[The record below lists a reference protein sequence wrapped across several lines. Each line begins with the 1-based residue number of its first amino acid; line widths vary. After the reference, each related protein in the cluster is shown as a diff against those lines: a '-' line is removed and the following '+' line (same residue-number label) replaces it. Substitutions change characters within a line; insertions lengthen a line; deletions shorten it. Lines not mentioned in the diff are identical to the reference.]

1 MVTLLQP
8 AGRSAQLGAI
18 MIRRKRHNHMVAFK
32 ARMAQAVLKEEEPLA
47 ELAQRI
53 DVHANLI
60 AARRLVGAT

>member
-1 MVTLLQP
+1 
-8 AGRSAQLGAI
+8 